1 MFAPSLDGEWP
12 DSPVRLIIN
21 DLTVKVSR
29 GQRDDYLWETGSG
42 ANWLAYHIATTLAL
56 QWVFT
61 RNPQHPVPSLLIY
74 DQPSQV
80 YFPVRQA
87 GIIDNENN
95 EPEWQN
101 EDIVAVRKVFKVL
114 NKFISSTK
122 GIFQFIVL
130 DHANEEVWS
139 NLENIHL
146 VEEWRG
152 AALIPYDWI
161 ARD

>member
-1 MFAPSLDGEWP
+1 MKTL
-12 DSPVRLIIN
+12 
-21 DLTVKVSR
+21 LTSGCTNQR
-29 GQRDDYLWETGSG
+29 GAGQRDDYLWETGSG